1 MELGEVIK
9 KKRESAR
16 LTIEDLSE
24 KSSIPV
30 KIIEKIEEDPEYIKT
45 PYGKL
50 QAKAIMKFL
59 NIDYDIK
66 INNTDTE
73 VYKPSEK
80 RYSNILI
87 KSVKLIPHIA
97 ILVIFSIY
105 IHATAKNSPSE
116 PKVSLNNTVDIKPTL
131 ENQTDTSDSQKQIIL
146 KSNGDVWITASIDG
160 EKKIFNIKEGEVK
173 VITFTNKIA
182 FETIG
187 NVHQLIMV
195 FDDKEISLKD
205 KEIIHNVFVDG
216 EGIFYNGY
224 NLLRGMPKI

>member
-1 MELGEVIK
+1 M
-9 KKRESAR
+9 
-16 LTIEDLSE
+16 
-24 KSSIPV
+24 
-30 KIIEKIEEDPEYIKT
+30 
-45 PYGKL
+45 
-50 QAKAIMKFL
+50 
-59 NIDYDIK
+59 
-66 INNTDTE
+66 
-73 VYKPSEK
+73 
-80 RYSNILI
+80 
-87 KSVKLIPHIA
+87 
-97 ILVIFSIY
+97 
-105 IHATAKNSPSE
+105 
-116 PKVSLNNTVDIKPTL
+116 

>member
-97 ILVIFSIY
+97 ILVIFPYIY
-105 IHATAKNSPSE
+105 MQPLK
-116 PKVSLNNTVDIKPTL
+116 TVR
-131 ENQTDTSDSQKQIIL
+131 QSQK
-146 KSNGDVWITASIDG
+146 
-160 EKKIFNIKEGEVK
+160 F
-173 VITFTNKIA
+173 
-182 FETIG
+182 
-187 NVHQLIMV
+187 H
-195 FDDKEISLKD
+195 
-205 KEIIHNVFVDG
+205 
-216 EGIFYNGY
+216 
-224 NLLRGMPKI
+224 